1 MAALLLFIALAV
13 ALFAPRGMNV
23 SRRHFFNRDAAAF
36 ALALFSACALP
47 WGGVSLL
54 RPLSLGSEAW
64 LPFFA
69 AAVVMA
75 PKGRFD
81 GYCGRAVLIVSIIAF
96 EAAMSL
102 FMSRAGIPG
111 RLYSI
116 EGFSMILRLCPFVSA
131 IAMCLAAAGLL
142 LSFLGMERGCAA
154 FRPISFSFS
163 GFLITLVPLDFSV
176 FWRAAPRLLAILTP
190 GAIFTLSCVVS
201 YLFIKG
207 ETIPE
212 CVSLSQKFV
221 PLAVTAAGCLLLA
234 IQ

>member
-1 MAALLLFIALAV
+1 MLFIALAV
-13 ALFAPRGMNV
+13 ALFAPWRVNAP
-23 SRRHFFNRDAAAF
+23 RWRHLFNRDAAAF

-54 RPLSLGSEAW
+54 RPLGLGSEAW

-69 AAVVMA
+69 VAVVIA
-75 PKGRFD
+75 PKGRFG
-81 GYCGRAVLIVSIIAF
+81 GYCGRAVLIVSIMAF

-102 FMSRAGIPG
+102 FMSRTGIPG

-154 FRPISFSFS
+154 FRPVSFSFS
-163 GFLITLVPLDFSV
+163 GFLFITFVPLDFSV
-176 FWRAAPRLLAILTP
+176 FWWAEPRFLAILTP
-190 GAIFTLSCVVS
+190 GVIFTLSCVVS
-201 YLFIKG
+201 YLFIKD
-207 ETIPE
+207 EAIPDG
-212 CVSLSQKFV
+212 VSLSMEFV
-221 PLAVTAAGCLLLA
+221 PLTVTAAGCLLLA